1 LATETSGKP
10 ALTDNST
17 HIESQSGLDPWKKA
31 ELPAPPST
39 AGLKI
44 LGIIGPGAIILG
56 ASIGSGEWLLGP
68 AAFVKYGLALLWI
81 TGIAIFLQT
90 IFNTEVVRYALY
102 TGEPV
107 ITGFMRTRPSST
119 FWAWFYAVMSF
130 LQVGWP
136 AWAGSAAGAI
146 FFLFSGRMA
155 EAQDSNTVYLISVGA
170 FLVCVAILV
179 FSGKRIERT
188 LEILNWTL
196 IVCILGTLIVLCLLY
211 GSSSKWLGALTGFF
225 AFDLEKKQFTLF
237 PEGADWFLLGAFAAY
252 SGMGG
257 VGNLMLSNYSRD
269 KGYGMGKVVGY
280 ISAAVGGQQ
289 VKLAHT
295 GSTFDVNEGSMKS
308 WRGWWRIVSIDQW
321 AVFFVGAILGM
332 ALPAILYTSAITP
345 GKEIRGLAVAAELA
359 YAMSARGGAFL
370 TTVLAIMSVWVLF
383 KTQLDLI
390 EGMSRS
396 VTDILWS
403 GNERIRHWRGGDVR
417 VIYYTVLTIVV
428 IWGLIALRITQPI
441 ILLQLG
447 ANMAGLIFVFSSI
460 HLLYIN
466 TKLLPK
472 ALRPPM
478 WRRAAL
484 IFMSVFY
491 GFFVYLW
498 LMGGIIPDKEKG
510 FLFNLTKYF

>member
-1 LATETSGKP
+1 MATETSGKP
-10 ALTDNST
+10 VSTDHST
-17 HIESQSGLDPWKKA
+17 GIEAQSGLDPWKKA
-31 ELPAPPST
+31 ELPAPPNT
-39 AGLKI
+39 AGIKI
-44 LGIIGPGAIILG
+44 LGVIGPGAIILG

-68 AAFVKYGLALLWI
+68 AAFVKYGLTLLWV
-81 TGIAIFLQT
+81 TGVAIVLQT
-90 IFNTEVVRYALY
+90 IFNTEVMRYALY

-119 FWAWFYAVMSF
+119 FWAWFYAVLSF
-130 LQVGWP
+130 FQVGWP

-146 FFLFSGRMA
+146 FFLFAGRMA
-155 EAQDSNTVYLISVGA
+155 EASDSNTVYLISVA
-170 FLVCVAILV
+170 TFLVCVAILV

-196 IVCILGTLIVLCLLY
+196 IVCILGTLIVLCVLY
-211 GSSSKWLGALTGFF
+211 GSSSKWLGAAAGFF
-225 AFDLEKKQFTLF
+225 AFDLESKSFSLF
-237 PEGADWFLLGAFAAY
+237 PAGADWFLIGAFAAY

-257 VGNLMLSNYSRD
+257 VGNLMLSNYARD
-269 KGYGMGKVVGY
+269 KGYGMGKVVGF
-280 ISAAVGGQQ
+280 IPAAVGGQQ

-295 GSTFDVNEGSMKS
+295 GSVFDINQESLSK
-308 WRGWWRIVSIDQW
+308 WRGWWRIISIDQW
-321 AVFFVGAILGM
+321 SVFFIGAILGM
-332 ALPAILYTSAITP
+332 GLPAILYTSAIQP

-359 YAMSARGGAFL
+359 YAMSARGGAAL
-370 TTVLAIMSVWVLF
+370 TIILAIMSVWVLF

-390 EGMSRS
+390 EGMARS

-403 GNERIRHWRGGDVR
+403 GNERIRNWRGGDVR
-417 VIYYTVLTIVV
+417 VVYYTVLTVVV
-428 IWGLIALRITQPI
+428 IWGLLALRITQPI

-447 ANMAGLIFVFSSI
+447 ANMAGLVFVFSAI
-460 HLLYIN
+460 HLVYLN
-466 TKLLPK
+466 TKFLPQ

-498 LMGGIIPDKEKG
+498 LMGGIVPDKEKG
-510 FLFNLTKYF
+510 FLFTFTKYW

>member
-1 LATETSGKP
+1 MSTETV
-10 ALTDNST
+10 ST
-17 HIESQSGLDPWKKA
+17 EQQPGIEAQSGLENWKKD
-31 ELPAPPST
+31 ELPAPPPT

-68 AAFVKYGLALLWI
+68 AAFVKYGLALLWV
-81 TGIAIFLQT
+81 TGVAVVLQT
-90 IFNTEVVRYALY
+90 IFNTEVMRYALY

-119 FWAWFYAVMSF
+119 FWAWFYAILSF
-130 LQVGWP
+130 CQVGWP

-146 FFLFSGRMA
+146 FFLFAGRMA
-155 EAQDSNTVYLISVGA
+155 EAQDSNTVYFISVGA

-196 IVCILGTLIVLCLLY
+196 IVCILGTLIVLCILF
-211 GSSSKWLGALTGFF
+211 GNSGKWLGALTGFF
-225 AFDLEKKQFTLF
+225 AFDLENKRFTLF
-237 PEGADWFLLGAFAAY
+237 PAGADWFLIGAFAAY

-257 VGNLMLSNYSRD
+257 VGNLMLSNYARD
-269 KGYGMGKVVGY
+269 KGYGMGKIVGF
-280 ISAAVGGQQ
+280 IPAAVGGQQ

-295 GSTFDVNEGSMKS
+295 GSIFEVNEESMKR
-308 WRGWWRIVSIDQW
+308 WRGWWRIISIDQW
-321 AVFFVGAILGM
+321 AVFFIGALLGM
-332 ALPAILYTSAITP
+332 GLPAILYTSAITS

-359 YAMSARGGAFL
+359 YAMSARGGAAL
-370 TTVLAIMSVWVLF
+370 TIILAVMSVWVLF

-403 GNERIRHWRGGDVR
+403 GNERIRNWRGGDVR

-428 IWGLIALRITQPI
+428 IWGLIALRVTQPI

-447 ANMAGLIFVFSSI
+447 ANMAGLIFVFSAI

-466 TKLLPK
+466 TKFLPK

-484 IFMSVFY
+484 VFMSVFY

-498 LMGGIIPDKEKG
+498 LMGGLVPDREKG
-510 FLFNLTKYF
+510 FLFTFTKYL